1 MESILK
7 VAGVAVVG
15 AILTLFV
22 KKNNADI
29 GMLISLAVII
39 IIMGFCM
46 TVIRQVLGFAE
57 TLRDL
62 SGLSNALFLPLVKA
76 MGIGI
81 VTKISS
87 SVCQDAGQGAIA
99 GFVELFGTCL
109 ALYVSLPLMS
119 AAIDLISSLL

>member
-15 AILTLFV
+15 AILALFV

-29 GMLISLAVII
+29 AILISLAVIVL
-39 IIMGFCM
+39 IMGFCL
-46 TVIRQVLGFAE
+46 TVIQQILGFAD
-57 TLRDL
+57 TLKEM
-62 SGLSNALFLPLVKA
+62 SGLSNALFIPLFKA
-76 MGIGI
+76 VGIGI

-87 SVCQDAGQGAIA
+87 SVCQDAGQGGIA
-99 GFVELFGTCL
+99 GFVELFGSCL

-119 AAIDLISSLL
+119 AAIDLISSLI